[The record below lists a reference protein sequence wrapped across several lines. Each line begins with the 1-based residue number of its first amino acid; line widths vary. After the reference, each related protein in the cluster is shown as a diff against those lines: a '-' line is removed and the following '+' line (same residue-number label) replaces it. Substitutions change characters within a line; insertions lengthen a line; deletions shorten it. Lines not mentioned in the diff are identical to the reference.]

1 MKRYSED
8 AWERAMKVQ
17 DVILRAMAKRITWWQ
32 AAEIIGISDR
42 SMRRWRG
49 RYEEYGYDGL
59 LDRRRG
65 NPSPR
70 RVAVETVEEVL
81 RLYQEKYADFNVRH
95 FHEKL
100 VEEHAIRL
108 GYTWVKRVLQGAG
121 LVKKG
126 RKRGV
131 HRKRRPRRPLPGMLL
146 HLDGSRHRWFPDDR
160 WKDLRVVPDDATSH
174 IYYAPAAAGWRKNRS
189 RAAGVMAALQEVI
202 EQQRVFCAHY
212 SDRASHFFETPKASG
227 PVDRRRLTQVGRA
240 LKELGVEMIPAYSP
254 QARGRRERNSG
265 TWQGRLPQ
273 VLRLAG
279 IGMLEEANRF
289 LREHYIGE
297 FNRRFAVPAAERG
310 SAILRLSRLDLDRL
324 FSIQHARVVNRDN
337 TVSLDSRVL
346 QIELTRWR
354 GTLAGCRVTVCEH
367 LVQPDC
373 KPLPHFRRP

>member
-1 MKRYSED
+1 
-8 AWERAMKVQ
+8 
-17 DVILRAMAKRITWWQ
+17 
-32 AAEIIGISDR
+32 
-42 SMRRWRG
+42 
-49 RYEEYGYDGL
+49 
-59 LDRRRG
+59 
-65 NPSPR
+65 
-70 RVAVETVEEVL
+70 
-81 RLYQEKYADFNVRH
+81 
-95 FHEKL
+95 
-100 VEEHAIRL
+100 
-108 GYTWVKRVLQGAG
+108 
-121 LVKKG
+121 
-126 RKRGV
+126 
-131 HRKRRPRRPLPGMLL
+131 MLL